1 MRKLKLDVESLDV
14 VSFKTNSDTGPAGT
28 VKGHGAE
35 SVTVYPCRSIDY
47 LCYTYACHPS
57 VNTCVTRQLA

>member
-1 MRKLKLDVESLDV
+1 MRKLKLDLETLDV
-14 VSFKTNSDTGPAGT
+14 ISFKTDAADAASGT
-28 VKGHGAE
+28 VNGHAGG

-57 VNTCVTRQLA
+57 MNTCAKLV